1 MTWAATNGDEL
12 NPLNLFF
19 PLGGREYGFRKDG
32 DFKLSFK
39 TVTERDLILTISL
52 DKQLIALVG

>member
-1 MTWAATNGDEL
+1 MTWAATNRNGL

-19 PLGGREYGFRKDG
+19 PLGGREQGFRKDR

-39 TVTERDLILTISL
+39 TVPEQDLILTISP